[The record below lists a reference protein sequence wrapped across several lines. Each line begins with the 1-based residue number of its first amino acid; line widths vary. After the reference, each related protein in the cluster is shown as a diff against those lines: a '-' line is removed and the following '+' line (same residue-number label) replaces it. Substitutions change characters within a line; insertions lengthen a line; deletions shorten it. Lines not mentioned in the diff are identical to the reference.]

1 MIKKIIQA
9 IKPNYFL
16 DYIFIFILFWNFF
29 PLIILTFFSLVGIE
43 DKIIQTLYTLTTF
56 HYWFLIPRDAELGA
70 IGYFI
75 YIPVVIA
82 ILINLLAL
90 ILKGVTG
97 KIKYSSIIGTTLIFA
112 LLSLLVIQA
121 DITIGSIK
129 YNNLRKERETIGKEM
144 IINLE
149 KCDFI
154 QESDDT
160 KQLECKF
167 TLSNTPS
174 ISDEE
179 PYIEIIIRNDR
190 QPVEVQPVANLS
202 FKLAKTKNNIFE
214 GNFII
219 TKPSGEE
226 FSSFYISSFDL
237 IDDFE
242 RYPSKDLKLY
252 LIR

>member
-29 PLIILTFFSLVGIE
+29 PLILPYIE
-43 DKIIQTLYTLTTF
+43 NKIIQTLYTLTTF
-56 HYWFLIPRDAELGA
+56 HYWFLIPRDTELGA

-75 YIPVVIA
+75 FIPVVIA

-90 ILKGVTG
+90 IIRRITG
-97 KIKYSSIIGTTLIFA
+97 KIKYSSIIGTTLVFT
-112 LLSLLVIQA
+112 LLSFLVMQTSGA
-121 DITIGSIK
+121 IGSIK

-154 QESDDT
+154 QESDDM

-190 QPVEVQPVANLS
+190 QPVEAQPVANLS

-219 TKPSGEE
+219 TKPSSEE

-237 IDDFE
+237 IDGFK
-242 RYPSKDLKLY
+242 RYPSKNLKLY
-252 LIR
+252 LIK